1 MQRRDVATVPSDLV
15 AVAPGSQPLRNPKH
29 ERFVTLRATLR
40 PKVEAPVR
48 RPSFG
53 GLFGGTVR
61 KSGWRDQLAYSP
73 IVTAVRVCLS
83 FLQFGSSQAA
93 RAVGHDVTACRPGAG
108 RVRPRLG
115 RGLSHHPR
123 CGARVTEFAKSRFGE
138 TVIMA
143 KIGAAMFACNAVDS
157 SFTDGWRCKLAS
169 IFKIGEDFL
178 LGLVTFG
185 TYQSTP
191 YPRQGAHHGT
201 SRQTGNRNRCGHGR
215 PFGLARLGRSL

>member
-73 IVTAVRVCLS
+73 IVTAVRVCLVS
-83 FLQFGSSQAA
+83 YNLAAAKRRAPSVTMSQPVDLE
-93 RAVGHDVTACRPGAG
+93 RAG
-108 RVRPRLG
+108 
-115 RGLSHHPR
+115 
-123 CGARVTEFAKSRFGE
+123 FA
-138 TVIMA
+138 
-143 KIGAAMFACNAVDS
+143 
-157 SFTDGWRCKLAS
+157 LAS
-169 IFKIGEDFL
+169 DAAFHTIRAAVPGL
-178 LGLVTFG
+178 LNL
-185 TYQSTP
+185 
-191 YPRQGAHHGT
+191 PRAG
-201 SRQTGNRNRCGHGR
+201 S
-215 PFGLARLGRSL
+215 ARR